1 MCTNHNQWKVQLR
14 NALDVIKSVRS
25 FLLSHPSLPYFLS
38 GMNYCGL
45 ARAGITG
52 IMQMA
57 ELGEL
62 DAYLATQDVFQL
74 SEYKDNPGAIKN
86 TL

>member
-1 MCTNHNQWKVQLR
+1 
-14 NALDVIKSVRS
+14 
-25 FLLSHPSLPYFLS
+25 
-38 GMNYCGL
+38 MNYCGL
-45 ARAGITG
+45 ALAGIAG

-62 DAYLATQDVFQL
+62 DAYLATLDVFQL
-74 SEYKDNPGAIKN
+74 SDYKDNPGAIKN

>member
-1 MCTNHNQWKVQLR
+1 MGTNHNRWKVQLQ
-14 NALDVIKSVRS
+14 NALDVKMSVRS
-25 FLLSHPSLPYFLS
+25 FLLSHPSLPYFPS

-45 ARAGITG
+45 ACAGIAG

-62 DAYLATQDVFQL
+62 DAYLATLDVFQL